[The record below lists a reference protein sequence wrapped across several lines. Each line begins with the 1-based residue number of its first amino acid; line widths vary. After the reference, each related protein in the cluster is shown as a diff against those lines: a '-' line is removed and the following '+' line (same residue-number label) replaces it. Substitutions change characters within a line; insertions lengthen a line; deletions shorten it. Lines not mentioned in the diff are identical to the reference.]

1 MHGFIAEVAEC
12 GIGNAREQILGEAP
26 KYVWINDNGPSDFV
40 RDGIEITAKVCKF
53 WQSFIII
60 CYQTTL

>member
-12 GIGNAREQILGEAP
+12 GIESREQILGKAP
-26 KYVWINDNGPSDFV
+26 KYIWINDNGPFDFV
-40 RDGIEITAKVCKF
+40 RDGIEIQQKF
-53 WQSFIII
+53 VILQSFIII